1 MTDKQLKS
9 NINAFNAKFRD
20 VSHCTVNS
28 KRFIFVSSNVLYSS
42 HPRLNLLSIHP
53 IPFRSPIRNMAMG
66 EDHIVV
72 VDIEGNVYCAESG
85 YHFKFVS
92 SLIFMVSSIPFKRPI
107 VQVSCGSHHTLVL
120 DDEGHVFGF
129 GQNSSGQIPDT
140 DKPIV
145 AEPVMLAIPRAYQ
158 IHCHLN
164 QNCVVCED
172 GVYYWPFYRQNHDEK
187 GKCISHPTKVNTLC
201 YVSLDIVQILCID
214 GFDVILTNSGQ
225 VFAFHYFTDSTCSH
239 SANVKS
245 IFPSSVLPGCI
256 YSLLNGIRIVQIE
269 LFQSVCIAQSEN
281 GLR

>member
-1 MTDKQLKS
+1 MVLTKQGGFEMTDKQLKS

-120 DDEGHVFGF
+120 DDEGHVFGLPEF
-129 GQNSSGQIPDT
+129 IWSDS
-140 DKPIV
+140 
-145 AEPVMLAIPRAYQ
+145 R
-158 IHCHLN
+158 
-164 QNCVVCED
+164 
-172 GVYYWPFYRQNHDEK
+172 YR
-187 GKCISHPTKVNTLC
+187 
-201 YVSLDIVQILCID
+201 
-214 GFDVILTNSGQ
+214 
-225 VFAFHYFTDSTCSH
+225 
-239 SANVKS
+239 
-245 IFPSSVLPGCI
+245 
-256 YSLLNGIRIVQIE
+256 
-269 LFQSVCIAQSEN
+269 
-281 GLR
+281 